1 MSEIKTIVLNRS
13 IADSLEEEAEELR
26 RELKQNKTFLLNVMS
41 SPGSGKTTTLVRL
54 VNLLKE

>member
-26 RELKQNKTFLLNVMS
+26 RELKQNKPSFLM
-41 SPGSGKTTTLVRL
+41 
-54 VNLLKE
+54 